1 MRGLLT
7 NIQKVP
13 SLGAGAVASRGR
25 TQADARL
32 ADEHPEGLRILVLP
46 IVLRDPPILGI
57 HHGGS
62 TKSTRA
68 FKRCRN
74 EAAE

>member
-46 IVLRDPPILGI
+46 IVLRGPTDPWYSSWGQHEIDAGI
-57 HHGGS
+57 
-62 TKSTRA
+62 
-68 FKRCRN
+68 
-74 EAAE
+74 